1 MYNTLFYIF
10 LGILVVEFVFDRVL
24 EWLNANYRD
33 KPIPKELQGIYDD
46 EKYLKQQKYAKVN
59 SRFELLS
66 SVFSFLLLFIFLLLG
81 GFGWLHYLLESH
93 INNMLVLGLAFFG
106 VLFLASD
113 LIGIPFEWYHTFKI
127 EQQFGFNTTTP
138 KLFISDKLK
147 SYLIT
152 FVLGGLLYSLL
163 YVIYQKTHEMF
174 WIYALA
180 VIVIFMVFISM
191 FYSKLIVPLFNKQKP
206 LPDGDLKNKIE
217 SYASKAGFKISNIFE
232 IDGSKRSTRA
242 NAYFTG
248 LGAKKRIV
256 LYDTLIK
263 ELNHEELVAV
273 VAHEVGHY
281 KKKHSLLG
289 LFLSTA
295 QVGLMLFILSRFISE
310 PALAQALGVAQPVFH
325 VSLMAFSLIYSPVTT
340 LMGLLMNWISRKHEY
355 QADAFAGET
364 HNSESLIL
372 ALKKLASNNLSNLT
386 PHPLYVRVNYS
397 HPTLLERIRALRTGM
412 FIKNSF

>member
-33 KPIPKELQGIYDD
+33 KPIPKELQGIYDG

-273 VAHEVGHY
+273 LAHEVGHY

>member
-1 MYNTLFYIF
+1 MYNTLFYLI
-10 LGILVVEFVFDRVL
+10 LGILIVEFVFERVL
-24 EWLNANYRD
+24 DWLNASYRD
-33 KPIPKELQGIYDD
+33 KPIPEELHGIYDD
-46 EKYLKQQKYAKVN
+46 EKYMKQQRYAKVN

-66 SVFSFLLLFIFLLLG
+66 SVFSFVLLFIFLLLG
-81 GFGWLHYLLESH
+81 GFGWLHYLLDSH
-93 INNMLVLGLAFFG
+93 INHSLVLGLAFFG

-113 LIGIPFEWYHTFKI
+113 FIGIPFEWYHTFKI
-127 EQQFGFNTTTP
+127 EQKFGFNTTTP
-138 KLFISDKLK
+138 KIFISDKLK

-152 FVLGGLLYSLL
+152 VVLGGLLYSLL
-163 YVIYQKTHEMF
+163 FTIYQKTQEMF

-180 VIVIFMVFISM
+180 VIVIFMLFMTM

-206 LPDGDLKNKIE
+206 LPDGDLKSKIE
-217 SYASKAGFKISNIFE
+217 SYANKAGFKISNIFE

-256 LYDTLIK
+256 LYDTLLK
-263 ELNHEELVAV
+263 ELNPEELVAV
-273 VAHEVGHY
+273 LAHEVGHY
-281 KKKHSLLG
+281 KKKHTLLG

-295 QVGLMLFILSRFISE
+295 QVGLMLFILSRFITES
-310 PALAQALGVAQPVFH
+310 ALAQALGVSQPAFH
-325 VSLMAFSLIYSPVTT
+325 ISLLAFSLIYSPVST
-340 LMGLLMNWISRKHEY
+340 LMGLFMNWISRKHEY

-364 HNSESLIL
+364 HNAESLIL
-372 ALKKLASNNLSNLT
+372 ALKKLATNNLSNLT
-386 PHPLYVRVNYS
+386 PHPLYVKVNYS